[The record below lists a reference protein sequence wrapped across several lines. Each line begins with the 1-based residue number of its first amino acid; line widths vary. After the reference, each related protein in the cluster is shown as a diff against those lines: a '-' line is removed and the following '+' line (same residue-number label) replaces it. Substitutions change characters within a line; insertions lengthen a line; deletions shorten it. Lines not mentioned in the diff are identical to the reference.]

1 MTSRLGTGKP
11 LTFFFTVYVG
21 GDGMLRCGIPELGVC
36 GWVGGGEGGG
46 WYPLL
51 YAVYNGCF
59 DSGVRN

>member
-1 MTSRLGTGKP
+1 
-11 LTFFFTVYVG
+11 
-21 GDGMLRCGIPELGVC
+21 MLRCGIPELGVC
-36 GWVGGGEGGG
+36 GWGEGGG